1 MKKKQWA
8 ICKILCV
15 LCCYFF
21 VVSCNK
27 TDTTPENFIVTD
39 EKPMAS
45 MAAAAVVVPMKLDK
59 ETYSSSFNKYSYD
72 AAGRCIRIDMGQSYI
87 TYSYRGNTV
96 IGTTGY
102 TDPTKAKIV
111 RTYTLNSLGLAAT
124 CTYTIGT
131 KNHII
136 EYVYNSNRQVTKIT
150 HKSKLNTRSVYST
163 DDTNI
168 YVYNADGNNH
178 TRTYQLSLVKVTF
191 NYVYDKTYLNTTGNE
206 FKGLDWLGKGSK
218 NVLSFWFAVTESF
231 YPSYSNSIS
240 ERTNY
245 NWIFDAQGYNKQYTT
260 SGGSIAKFTYK

>member
-168 YVYNADGNNH
+168 YVYNLNEIDSLKKADII
-178 TRTYQLSLVKVTF
+178 S
-191 NYVYDKTYLNTTGNE
+191 NY
-206 FKGLDWLGKGSK
+206 
-218 NVLSFWFAVTESF
+218 
-231 YPSYSNSIS
+231 I
-240 ERTNY
+240 
-245 NWIFDAQGYNKQYTT
+245 KQSC
-260 SGGSIAKFTYK
+260 SGGDVNGHDFTNFVYKNNYYFFSNCTNCKSLLFENECSKFKTRFDLFVKKIGGISLKW